1 MKKKIIKIFLLPLA
15 ILIVLIKPLIFIRFF
30 WISNNTLGHFLM
42 DTYIKIAFV
51 NKKEKSKSLF
61 NINIFCLKSEKIVN
75 NKILEMW
82 RKEINIFSYS
92 ILLKLLIELIYF
104 LKKEQIFTPSVSWYE
119 NIDLVHTYKLKNF
132 CLSEEDNIS
141 SINFLKSLKIN
152 IRNNDK
158 WICIY
163 NRDSEWT
170 KSVSDSKNELKLNE
184 YRNFD
189 IKKCIDSI
197 NFFLEKGYYVFRV
210 GKISEER
217 LKINNKRFYDFTNRV
232 NIPEEVLIYLLSNCE
247 LSFGGETGL
256 RWIPIIFKKKVA
268 VINSPEIITETL
280 CFYNT
285 NIPFFPKKIFSNK
298 KKDFLNL
305 KEIFENKFYRTSKRP
320 FLDYKNFIFHENSS
334 EEILSFAK
342 EIYYNHLEEKNLSK
356 DELDLQE
363 RYLKKINMLCPK
375 INNFSP
381 ELNKKYISLSFLRRN
396 KNFLN

>member
-51 NKKEKSKSLF
+51 NKKEKNKSLF
-61 NINIFCLKSEKIVN
+61 HINIFCLKSEKIVN